1 MRPVRASPVAALLL
15 ILAGCAGEPL
25 APLPVQETGPPAAA
39 ASAPPRVS
47 AGPPVSPATTTAPTT
62 VPTTRTTTRTADP
75 ATPPAAPSTDA
86 VCLGAVRYDLNLQET
101 VLDLVTSMCF
111 SAGGVLRLQGIGPGL
126 VTAEPADLVAQS
138 YEAGVEDLRFLRP
151 GTVTVR
157 VPQND
162 RIHTI
167 EVVVIE

>member
-1 MRPVRASPVAALLL
+1 MRAVRASPAAALLL

-25 APLPVQETGPPAAA
+25 APLPVQATGPPTSA
-39 ASAPPRVS
+39 ASAPSRE
-47 AGPPVSPATTTAPTT
+47 AATP
-62 VPTTRTTTRTADP
+62 P
-75 ATPPAAPSTDA
+75 ATPPATVPATRTTVRTTTPKDRPATPTAVPSDGA